1 MILVAALAGAV
12 AWGGVVMAI
21 YGLGRHEAPPRRR
34 RERRPLRLAGWRTE
48 HALVA
53 ATAAAL
59 GWLVTGWP
67 VAAAVAGV
75 GAWQALVAWR
85 RPHDDAAARA
95 EAVALW
101 AEILRDGLGTAWEL
115 ETVLRSTAPT
125 APRLIRADVEELTA
139 RLDYASLDEVLDEL
153 ALRLGDSCG
162 DLVVCALRLAGSSGG
177 RQVREILD
185 SVAVAAYG
193 EGDALRRIEVA
204 RARPRSSARLVAG
217 IVVVSIVS
225 SAVLFADWMD
235 AYDTALGQ
243 LVLGLVV
250 VWCGGALWWMAR
262 MTNVVRPARFRAR
275 RQTPAPEVV
284 S

>member
-1 MILVAALAGAV
+1 MILTAAVAGAV
-12 AWGGVVMAI
+12 ALGGAVMLV
-21 YGLGRHEAPPRRR
+21 YGLQR
-34 RERRPLRLAGWRTE
+34 REIRPRERGRRLSFEGWHVE
-48 HALVA
+48 HAVA
-53 ATAAAL
+53 AAVGAAAAFAL
-59 GWLVTGWP
+59 TRWP
-67 VAAAVAGV
+67 VAAVVGAVA
-75 GAWQALVAWR
+75 AWQAVALWR
-85 RPHDDAAARA
+85 RPKKDAAARA

-125 APRLIRADVEELTA
+125 APRLIRADVEEVTA

-153 ALRLGDSCG
+153 AVRLGDSCG
-162 DLVVCALRLAGSSGG
+162 DLVVCALRLAGNAGG

-193 EGDALRRIEVA
+193 EADALRRIEVA

-262 MTNVVRPARFRAR
+262 MTNVVLPSRFTAR
-275 RQTPAPEVV
+275 RETPEVV
-284 S
+284 A

>member
-12 AWGGVVMAI
+12 ALGGVAMAV
-21 YGLGRHEAPPRRR
+21 YGLGRREAPPRQR
-34 RERRPLRLAGWRTE
+34 RERRPVRLVGWRAE

-67 VAAAVAGV
+67 VAAAVAAL

-177 RQVREILD
+177 RQVREILE

-193 EGDALRRIEVA
+193 EADALRRIEVA

-262 MTNVVRPARFRAR
+262 MTNVVLPVRFRAR
-275 RQTPAPEVV
+275 REAPEVV
-284 S
+284 A